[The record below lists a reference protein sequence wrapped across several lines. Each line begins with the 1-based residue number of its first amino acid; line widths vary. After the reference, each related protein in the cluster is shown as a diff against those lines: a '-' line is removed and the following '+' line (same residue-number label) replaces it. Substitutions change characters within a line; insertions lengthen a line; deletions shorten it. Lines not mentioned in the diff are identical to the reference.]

1 MHLCSALF
9 CFHERRHCSRF
20 SRRVSFKL
28 IYSSARQDMKASR
41 LKGWNILPAL
51 PRSTLSL
58 SLAFIPSQI
67 QFPLFSFFYFVGSDN
82 EFLFGPSMVA
92 NSLIKCDNFY
102 DVLCPP
108 VSTWALHG
116 VLINGQTPEIILWQ
130 RKTQK
135 LQNKTGT
142 QLPLPTAEGLH
153 SRPTRA
159 TSNSLASHENI
170 QNYFSVQIKRMII
183 IHSRIQAH
191 AHNRRHQQR
200 HNGFFYSCNG
210 ILPIIQLTSFR
221 ASLCLV
227 PLCRRR
233 LRRRWRRSLMN
244 GGPSLIPAHPR
255 IEFLQITFSTDNMAS
270 SIHFNKYV
278 HRLILIHPTRY
289 GMWVWMPKSVLN

>member
-1 MHLCSALF
+1 MNF
-9 CFHERRHCSRF
+9 F
-20 SRRVSFKL
+20 SDHQWWQ
-28 IYSSARQDMKASR
+28 I
-41 LKGWNILPAL
+41 
-51 PRSTLSL
+51 LSL
-58 SLAFIPSQI
+58 NATIFTTSFVLQCPLGLCMAFWLMARRRR
-67 QFPLFSFFYFVGSDN
+67 LF
-82 EFLFGPSMVA
+82 
-92 NSLIKCDNFY
+92 
-102 DVLCPP
+102 
-108 VSTWALHG
+108 
-116 VLINGQTPEIILWQ
+116 LWQ

-233 LRRRWRRSLMN
+233 LRRRWRR
-244 GGPSLIPAHPR
+244 
-255 IEFLQITFSTDNMAS
+255 
-270 SIHFNKYV
+270 
-278 HRLILIHPTRY
+278 
-289 GMWVWMPKSVLN
+289 